1 MYFILLQNPHLTESS
16 QWSGNGTITHFMPV
30 LLENVGIA
38 DESTQLLLNAIL
50 NVLSLAVAVCGAFL
64 VDRVGRR
71 PMLLLGTS
79 LFIVWWTIISVL
91 SNLYGTEEN
100 TNTYG
105 SRSVIAFIYLFGIT
119 HSFAYTPL
127 QILYPVECLSY
138 ETRAKGMGVYNFFT
152 NVANVFNTYG
162 MSNIIE
168 KIDWNFCF
176 IYIVWDIIELVL
188 IYFL

>member
-1 MYFILLQNPHLTESS
+1 
-16 QWSGNGTITHFMPV
+16 MPV

-38 DESTQLLLNAIL
+38 DEGTQLLLNAIL
-50 NVLSLAVAVCGAFL
+50 NVLSLVVAVFGAFM

-71 PMLLLGTS
+71 PMLMLGSS

-91 SNLYGTEEN
+91 SKLYGTENN
-100 TNTYG
+100 TNLSG

-119 HSFAYTPL
+119 HSFTYTPL

-138 ETRAKGMGVYNFFT
+138 ETRAKGMGVYNFFV
-152 NVANVFNTYG
+152 NVANIFNTFG

-176 IYIVWDIIELVL
+176 IYIIWDAIELVL

>member
-1 MYFILLQNPHLTESS
+1 
-16 QWSGNGTITHFMPV
+16 MPV
-30 LLENVGIA
+30 LLANIGIA
-38 DESTQLLLNAIL
+38 DEGTQLLINAIL
-50 NVLSLAVAVCGAFL
+50 MVLSFFVAIIGAFL

-79 LFIVWWTIISVL
+79 LFIVWWTVISIL
-91 SNLYGTEEN
+91 SSFYGHEDNTNPYGT
-100 TNTYG
+100 
-105 SRSVIAFIYLFGIT
+105 RSVVAFIYLFSIT
-119 HSFAYTPL
+119 HSFVYTPL

-138 ETRAKGMGVYNFFT
+138 ETRAKGMGVYNFFV
-152 NVANVFNTYG
+152 NVAAVFNTYG

-176 IYIVWDIIELVL
+176 IYIVWDAIELVL